1 MEVSTLLD
9 ELTKKQIDLFKLYYQ
24 EGTPVLDEIKNIL
37 GQPQTQAKGGM
48 RPRMRRTRRKNRNT
62 RNKNHSSGKS

>member
-24 EGTPVLDEIKNIL
+24 EGTSDLDEIKNIL
-37 GQPQTQAKGGM
+37 GQTQTGGM

>member
-9 ELTKKQIDLFKLYYQ
+9 ELTKKQIDLFKVYYE
-24 EGTPVLDEIKNIL
+24 EGSYDFNGIKNIL
-37 GQPQTQAKGGM
+37 GQTQTQKGGM

>member
-24 EGTPVLDEIKNIL
+24 EGTSDLDEIKNIL
-37 GQPQTQAKGGM
+37 GQTQTQKGGM